1 MAVFKPDRLPT
12 RISSADQPWD
22 KLTSSSRSVKLQKQQ
37 RLAFD
42 LESPSMKNT
51 QDKLLADVSFSSI
64 GSCNVG
70 PSPKRRRST
79 HLAPRTPGR
88 NSGANN
94 NGNSPQLSGG
104 DRSRLAR
111 SSTNYCLTPVSREP
125 LSDMGPGASNSQN
138 STKYRRT
145 SSLSF
150 LSTPDIEVGRG
161 LSQGEAGR
169 LDENE
174 FSRLDFVDDDTFLST
189 DTL

>member
-12 RISSADQPWD
+12 RISSADQPRD
-22 KLTSSSRSVKLQKQQ
+22 KPTSSSRSVKPQNQ
-37 RLAFD
+37 RVELD

-64 GSCNVG
+64 VSCNVG
-70 PSPKRRRST
+70 PTPKRRRST
-79 HLAPRTPGR
+79 HQAPRTPGQ
-88 NSGANN
+88 NGGTNN
-94 NGNSPQLSGG
+94 DSSSPQLSGG
-104 DRSRLAR
+104 ERSRLAR
-111 SSTNYCLTPVSREP
+111 SSTNFCLTPVSREP
-125 LSDMGPGASNSQN
+125 LSDIAPGASNSQN
-138 STKYRRT
+138 SAQYRRA

-150 LSTPDIEVGRG
+150 LSTPEIEVGRG

-169 LDENE
+169 LDENG